1 MITYSLTSSA
11 FEGEVIFDF
20 NDNELLVRFD
30 ASGANLTEDQQVF
43 LLRRLP
49 RELAQIKTFLEKSP
63 TARFTPI
70 EQEIT
75 FEMFWNRYNEKLRSS
90 KKKALKIWNRL
101 SRADQIKAYRFIAR
115 YEQSLYPGTPKK
127 YAETFL
133 NAELWN
139 N

>member
-20 NDNELLVRFD
+20 DDNGLLVRYD
-30 ASGANLTEDQQVF
+30 ASGANLTEGQQVF

-49 RELAQIKTFLEKSP
+49 RELAQIKTFLENSP

-70 EQEIT
+70 EQEIS

-101 SRADQIKAYRFIAR
+101 SRADQIKAYRYITR
-115 YEQSLYPGTPKK
+115 YEQSVYPGTPKK
-127 YAETFL
+127 YAETYL

>member
-20 NDNELLVRFD
+20 DDNGLLVRYD
-30 ASGANLTEDQQVF
+30 ASGANLTEGQQVF

-49 RELAQIKTFLEKSP
+49 RELAQIKTFLENSP

-70 EQEIT
+70 EQEVS
-75 FEMFWNRYNEKLRSS
+75 FDMFWNRYNEKVRSS
-90 KKKALKIWNRL
+90 KKKAMKIWSRL
-101 SRADQIKAYRFIAR
+101 SRADQIKAYRYIAR
-115 YEQSLYPGTPKK
+115 YEQSLYQGTPKK
-127 YAETFL
+127 YAETYL
-133 NAELWN
+133 NAEIWN